1 LYKDKAN
8 FSFMENRQ
16 YNGSHQ
22 IIAEEGGYVGTLAT
36 EQVND

>member
-16 YNGSHQ
+16 CNGSHQ
-22 IIAEEGGYVGTLAT
+22 IINEEGGYVTLAT
-36 EQVND
+36 EQVNE